1 MPTDRGAHTS
11 TKSRFTQRSESKKKI
26 ITCFGK
32 LEIKKGH
39 LLEKGTNKYGITMN
53 LQEVLCDLAQ
63 SKIFKQVSST
73 LKKLLSVNISVPQV
87 QRVSEYYGDQLNPI
101 IEANQEGYIPQ
112 LPAVNDP
119 TIITYTMIDGHMLCT
134 REYEDENNKQQWKE
148 KWKEM
153 KVGMQFR
160 EKSIM
165 QVSKSR
171 REIFNPVFA
180 CHLGS
185 VQGFYPKFE
194 RHLSKGDSKVF
205 LCDGAKWIWSW
216 VESNFPGSIQ
226 IVDYYHAAEK
236 IKIFA
241 KYHFK
246 DQEINQKWIQE
257 QEGLLLDNQVLQVVE
272 NLQKLK
278 PRNTFAAEA
287 KNVAINYYVEHEDR
301 MQYKTFRDQG
311 LLIGSGPVEAAH
323 RKLIQQRMKLSGQ
336 KWSVKG
342 AQAIGNLRCF
352 KESNNWEMV
361 ENLIRLA
368 A

>member
-1 MPTDRGAHTS
+1 M
-11 TKSRFTQRSESKKKI
+11 
-26 ITCFGK
+26 
-32 LEIKKGH
+32 
-39 LLEKGTNKYGITMN
+39 
-53 LQEVLCDLAQ
+53 
-63 SKIFKQVSST
+63 
-73 LKKLLSVNISVPQV
+73 
-87 QRVSEYYGDQLNPI
+87 
-101 IEANQEGYIPQ
+101 
-112 LPAVNDP
+112 
-119 TIITYTMIDGHMLCT
+119 
-134 REYEDENNKQQWKE
+134 
-148 KWKEM
+148 
-153 KVGMQFR
+153 
-160 EKSIM
+160 
-165 QVSKSR
+165 
-171 REIFNPVFA
+171 
-180 CHLGS
+180 
-185 VQGFYPKFE
+185 
-194 RHLSKGDSKVF
+194 
-205 LCDGAKWIWSW
+205 
-216 VESNFPGSIQ
+216 ESNFPGSIQ

-236 IKIFA
+236 LKIFA

-246 DQEINQKWIQE
+246 EQEINQKWIQE

-361 ENLIRLA
+361 ENLIKLA